1 MNMMR
6 WIMKIFNCLLGLFSI
21 MGALYCIF
29 YPGITFLNSGWI
41 VTILLGLWG
50 ICSVIDFVLKR
61 KSNNNS
67 KSEAAIGA
75 LGFIGGIAAAVV
87 SVLSMFMP
95 GIRILLD
102 VIILCIFAGWLIV
115 SGITS
120 VVVSLKVKKTGSKR
134 WILTLICGILVLL
147 AGIYGI
153 FHLIFIAQ
161 TIGVLIG
168 ILLLTYGFRLIAT
181 VFENY

>member
-67 KSEAAIGA
+67 KGEAAIGA

-115 SGITS
+115 
-120 VVVSLKVKKTGSKR
+120 
-134 WILTLICGILVLL
+134 CGILVLL